1 MELSLGKN
9 IRKMRKER
17 GLTQESLAEALG
29 VTNGAVYK
37 WEANQSVPE
46 LEMIVKLADLFD
58 VSLDVLLGYE
68 KINKHKDVLI
78 QNIYIKINTK
88 DITGLED
95 ADRALLKYPNDYGI
109 LMVAASIYACF
120 GTEEKNRELKQR
132 AIELYKKALDVIPS
146 GIDPRYG
153 ELMIQRNIALIYHSM
168 DEKEQAGQIL
178 KEHNEAGIF
187 NAEIGLLM
195 ALNGDKSDECKKYLM
210 DSCIQS
216 ISNMLNMSIGFII
229 FYVNHG
235 DFEKV
240 RSVSKW
246 SIDCLDRLNA
256 GNEINYLDKV
266 KCAFLTCYGYAVFRL
281 EGEEKGEKQ
290 LVKARTLA
298 RKFDA
303 SPDFSIYTKFYD
315 SKEKASSYDSFG
327 KTANEAIETAL
338 DFINDRKFKSLWKK
352 LNG

>member
-37 WEANQSVPE
+37 WESNQSVPE

-68 KINKHKDVLI
+68 KINKRKEVLI
-78 QNIYIKINTK
+78 QNIYIKINNK

-120 GTEEKNRELKQR
+120 GTEEKNKELKLR
-132 AIELYKKALDVIPS
+132 SVELYRKALDVIPS

-153 ELMIQRNIALIYHSM
+153 ELMIRKYIALMYHSM
-168 DEKEQAGQIL
+168 DEKEQAGRIL

-187 NAEIGLLM
+187 NAEIGLMM
-195 ALNGDKSDECKKYLM
+195 ALDGDKSDECRKYLM
-210 DSCIQS
+210 DSCVQS
-216 ISNMLNMSIGFII
+216 ISNMLNTSIGFIV
-229 FYVNHG
+229 FYINCG
-235 DFEKV
+235 DLEKV

-246 SIDCLDRLNA
+246 SIDYLESLNA
-256 GNEINYLDKV
+256 GNGSNYLDKV
-266 KCAFLTCYGYAVFRL
+266 KCAFLTCYGYAIFRL

-290 LVKARTLA
+290 LVKARKLA

-303 SPDFSIYTKFYD
+303 SPDFCIYTKFYE
-315 SKEKASSYDSFG
+315 SKEKAGSYDTFG
-327 KTANEAIETAL
+327 KTANESIGTAL
-338 DFINDRKFKSLWKK
+338 DFIKDPKFKSLWEK

>member
-37 WEANQSVPE
+37 WESNQSVPE

-195 ALNGDKSDECKKYLM
+195 ALEGDKSDECKKYLM

-216 ISNMLNMSIGFII
+216 ISNILNMSIGFI
-229 FYVNHG
+229 
-235 DFEKV
+235 
-240 RSVSKW
+240 
-246 SIDCLDRLNA
+246 
-256 GNEINYLDKV
+256 
-266 KCAFLTCYGYAVFRL
+266 
-281 EGEEKGEKQ
+281 
-290 LVKARTLA
+290 
-298 RKFDA
+298 
-303 SPDFSIYTKFYD
+303 
-315 SKEKASSYDSFG
+315 
-327 KTANEAIETAL
+327 
-338 DFINDRKFKSLWKK
+338 
-352 LNG
+352 

>member
-1 MELSLGKN
+1 MELSLGNN

-17 GLTQESLAEALG
+17 GLTQESLADTLG

-37 WEANQSVPE
+37 WESNQSVPE

-68 KINKHKDVLI
+68 KINKRKDVLI
-78 QNIYIKINTK
+78 QNIYMKINTK

-109 LMVAASIYACF
+109 LMVAATIYACF
-120 GTEEKNRELKQR
+120 GTEEKNREYKQR

-153 ELMIQRNIALIYHSM
+153 ELMIRKNIAFMYHSI
-168 DEKEQAGQIL
+168 DEKEQASQIL
-178 KEHNEAGIF
+178 KDNNEAGIF
-187 NAEIGLLM
+187 NAEIGLMM
-195 ALNGDKSDECKKYLM
+195 ALDGDKSNECRKYLM

-216 ISNMLNMSIGFII
+216 ISNILNMSIGFIV
-229 FYVNHG
+229 FYINCG
-235 DFEKV
+235 DLEKV

-246 SIDCLDRLNA
+246 SIDYLESLNA
-256 GNEINYLDKV
+256 GNVINYLDKV

-290 LVKARTLA
+290 LVKARNLA

-303 SPDFSIYTKFYD
+303 SPDFCIYTKFFD

-327 KTANEAIETAL
+327 KTANEAIGTAL
-338 DFINDRKFKSLWKK
+338 DFIKDPKFRSLWEK

>member
-1 MELSLGKN
+1 MGLSLGKN
-9 IRKMRKER
+9 IRMMRKER
-17 GLTQESLAEALG
+17 GLTQESLAEELG

-37 WEANQSVPE
+37 WESNQSVPE

-68 KINKHKDVLI
+68 KINKRKEVLI
-78 QNIYIKINTK
+78 QNIYIKINNK

-109 LMVAASIYACF
+109 LMVAASIFACF

-132 AIELYKKALDVIPS
+132 AIDLYKKALDVIPS

-153 ELMIQRNIALIYHSM
+153 ELMILRNIALMYHSM

-187 NAEIGLLM
+187 NAEIGLMM
-195 ALNGDKSDECKKYLM
+195 ALDGDKSNECRKYLM
-210 DSCIQS
+210 DSCTRS
-216 ISNMLNMSIGFII
+216 IADVLNMSIGFIV
-229 FYVNHG
+229 FYINCG
-235 DFEKV
+235 DLEKV

-246 SIDCLDRLNA
+246 SIDYLESLNA
-256 GNEINYLDKV
+256 GNGSNYLDKV
-266 KCAFLTCYGYAVFRL
+266 KCAFLTCYGYAIFRL

-298 RKFDA
+298 RQFDA
-303 SPDFSIYTKFYD
+303 SPDFCIYTKFYE
-315 SKEKASSYDSFG
+315 SKEKAGSYDTFG
-327 KTANEAIETAL
+327 KTANESIGTAL
-338 DFINDRKFKSLWKK
+338 DFIKDLKFRSLWEKI
-352 LNG
+352 NG

>member
-17 GLTQESLAEALG
+17 GLTQESLADTLG

-37 WEANQSVPE
+37 WESNQSVPE

-68 KINKHKDVLI
+68 KINKRKDVLI
-78 QNIYIKINTK
+78 QNIYLKINTK

-120 GTEEKNRELKQR
+120 GTEEKNREYKQR

-153 ELMIQRNIALIYHSM
+153 ELMIRKYIAFMYHSI
-168 DEKEQAGQIL
+168 DEKEQASRIL
-178 KEHNEAGIF
+178 KENNEAGIF
-187 NAEIGLLM
+187 NAEIGLMM
-195 ALNGDKSDECKKYLM
+195 ALDGNKSDECKKYLM
-210 DSCIQS
+210 DSCVQS
-216 ISNMLNMSIGFII
+216 ISTMLNTSIGFIV
-229 FYVNHG
+229 FYINCG

-246 SIDCLDRLNA
+246 SIDYLESLNA

-266 KCAFLTCYGYAVFRL
+266 KCAFLTCYGYAIFRL
-281 EGEEKGEKQ
+281 EGEEKGGKQ
-290 LVKARTLA
+290 LIKARNLA
-298 RKFDA
+298 RKFDS
-303 SPDFSIYTKFYD
+303 SPDYCIYTKFYD
-315 SKEKASSYDSFG
+315 SKEKAGSYDTFG
-327 KTANEAIETAL
+327 KTANESIGTAL
-338 DFINDRKFKSLWKK
+338 DFIKDPKFKSLWEK